1 MATGTG
7 AEVVWLPAASRAT
20 AVKVYDPFA
29 TLSVNAKTEYGCA
42 GTSPPRLMTPF
53 TLNWTPTTPT
63 SSEAVAARVIT
74 PHMVAPDTGET
85 ISTVGGVVS
94 VWAWAAKGTLR
105 RNADAATRAPR
116 AATLPISRCRTFWMA
131 LAWCCWLEPF

>member
-1 MATGTG
+1 MATETG

-74 PHMVAPDTGET
+74 PHMVDRKSTRLNSSHLG
-85 ISTVGGVVS
+85 ISYAVFCLKKKKKIKNRIPNIT
-94 VWAWAAKGTLR
+94 K
-105 RNADAATRAPR
+105 
-116 AATLPISRCRTFWMA
+116 
-131 LAWCCWLEPF
+131 